1 MALPIMEP
9 WRMENPPA
17 RLEMLSFFRGED
29 FHAHRV
35 PSLCRIA
42 YPAFTRTVVGE
53 IASAQAV
60 GFDIVLLSFLA
71 SIAVADR
78 GKHRVVL
85 SNGSENSLSLIM
97 HVGAES
103 GAGKGRALE
112 ESLNFFRQWEKTAC
126 QKIEEENK
134 TRAGKNEL
142 TLARIA
148 ALKRI
153 YSKGFDPEIAEQ
165 ILAERAHLL
174 EPLRCPHFL
183 LNDVTAPAYMQE
195 LVEYGVATRL
205 ESDGMPLPAETMRI
219 VNKAWSG
226 ESCRRTRL
234 TMPDGVVHDP
244 FVVDLVMTQPEF
256 FHRHISDPDAVAS
269 GRLARTLVYLYDN
282 ADFVP
287 QQPAHELNSEI
298 RKLFYDKL
306 SELLR
311 YSETESQT
319 KTLILVER
327 DAEQLFHD
335 ANRTWHEQCHHDGY
349 LYKVKDF
356 GERMGQH
363 ALRLAGI
370 LHLAEHQIDSSIKI
384 NAETIQ
390 IAINMTEIFAS
401 HTFAYRIK
409 DYGDFNK
416 RCCCDIMLFVLEN
429 NFFEVPEVVIKQ
441 ALRKKYK
448 AADVEGALYYLQ
460 QSGHLYPAHENPFRP
475 KQVGRPKGRI
485 FRNPYL
491 EPGDYPY

>member
-1 MALPIMEP
+1 MTLPIMEP
-9 WRMENPPA
+9 WRMKNPPA

-29 FHAHRV
+29 FRAYHA
-35 PSLCRIA
+35 PNLCRVA

-53 IASAQAV
+53 IASAKAV
-60 GFDIVLLSFLA
+60 GFDLVLLSFLA

-85 SNGSENSLSLIM
+85 SNGCENSLSLIM

-112 ESLNFFRQWEKTAC
+112 ESLNFFRTWEKTVS

-134 TRAGKNEL
+134 ARSGKNEL
-142 TLARIA
+142 INIRIA
-148 ALKRI
+148 ALKRH
-153 YSKGFDPEIAEQ
+153 YAKTFDPEIAEQ

-183 LNDVTAPAYMQE
+183 LNDVTAPAYTQE
-195 LVEYGVATRL
+195 LVEHGVATRL
-205 ESDGMPLPAETMRI
+205 ESDDMPLPAETMRL

-234 TMPDGVVHDP
+234 TTRDGIVHDP
-244 FVVDLVMTQPEF
+244 FIVDLVMTQPEF

-282 ADFVP
+282 AHFIP
-287 QQPAHELNSEI
+287 QQPAHKLNSET
-298 RKLFYDKL
+298 RKLLYDKL
-306 SELLR
+306 SGLLR
-311 YSETESQT
+311 YSEMESQT
-319 KTLILVER
+319 KAQVLVER
-327 DAEQLFHD
+327 EAEDLFFKTN
-335 ANRTWHEQCHHDGY
+335 ALWHEQCQPGGS
-349 LYKVKDF
+349 LYKIKDF

-363 ALRLAGI
+363 AIRLAGI
-370 LHLAEHQIDSSIKI
+370 LHLAEHRIGSPTKI
-384 NAETIQ
+384 NTETMQ
-390 IAINMTEIFAS
+390 LAINMTETFAD

-409 DYGDFNK
+409 DYGDFNQ

-448 AADVEGALYYLQ
+448 AADVEVALYYLQ
-460 QSGHLYPAHENPFRP
+460 QSRHLYQDHENPFRS
-475 KQVGRPKGRI
+475 KQVGRPEGRI
-485 FRNPYL
+485 FRNPYF
-491 EPGDYPY
+491 EPGGYSY

>member
-1 MALPIMEP
+1 
-9 WRMENPPA
+9 MENPPA

-53 IASAQAV
+53 IASAKAV
-60 GFDIVLLSFLA
+60 GFDLVLLSFLA

-85 SNGSENSLSLIM
+85 SNGSKNSLSLIM

-112 ESLNFFRQWEKTAC
+112 EFLAFFDRWESNETERIAR
-126 QKIEEENK
+126 ENK
-134 TRAGKNEL
+134 TRADENEL
-142 TLARIA
+142 TLARIV

-183 LNDVTAPAYMQE
+183 LNDVTAPAYTQA
-195 LVEYGVATRL
+195 LVEHGVATRL

-226 ESCRRTRL
+226 ESSRRTRL
-234 TMPDGVVHDP
+234 TMPDGIVHDP
-244 FVVDLVMTQPEF
+244 FIVDLVMTQPEF
-256 FHRHISDPDAVAS
+256 FHRHISDSEAVAS
-269 GRLARTLVYLYDN
+269 GRLARTLVYLYN
-282 ADFVP
+282 NVDFVP
-287 QQPAHELNSEI
+287 QQPAHGLNSEI

-306 SELLR
+306 SGLLR
-311 YSETESQT
+311 NSETESQT
-319 KTLILVER
+319 KTQIFVER
-327 DAEQLFHD
+327 DAEQFFHET
-335 ANRTWHEQCHHDGY
+335 NRAWHDQCQLGGPLH
-349 LYKVKDF
+349 KIKDF
-356 GERMGQH
+356 VERMGQH
-363 ALRLAGI
+363 AIRLAGI
-370 LHLAEHQIDSSIKI
+370 LHLAEHHIGSPIKI
-384 NAETIQ
+384 NIETMQ
-390 IAINMTEIFAS
+390 LAINMTETFAA

-409 DYGDFNK
+409 DYGDFNQ

-485 FRNPYL
+485 FRNPYF